1 MRRAVFW
8 DRDGTL
14 IEEVGYCGD
23 PAQVRVFPG
32 VREALRKLTEAG
44 FLNIIVSNQSG
55 IARGYFTEE
64 QYRAVQ
70 REVLRQ
76 IDDDNNCGSGG
87 SLIVASYF
95 CADAPDT
102 PSLYRK
108 PAPGMLLKAS
118 AEFGIDL
125 SHSVMVGDKATD
137 IECARRAGTRSV
149 LVATGYGS
157 SQNCQP
163 DIRVAD
169 APAAAEWVLR
179 HLADPN

>member
-1 MRRAVFW
+1 M
-8 DRDGTL
+8 
-14 IEEVGYCGD
+14 EEVGYCSD

-32 VREALRKLTEAG
+32 VREALHKVREAG

-55 IARGYFTEE
+55 IARGFFTET
-64 QYRAVQ
+64 QYLAIQ

-76 IDDDNNCGSGG
+76 LDDDASSSVGA
-87 SLIVASYF
+87 SLIAASYF
-95 CADAPDT
+95 CADAPDASST
-102 PSLYRK
+102 RRK
-108 PAPGMLLKAS
+108 PAPGMLLEAS

-149 LVATGYGS
+149 LVATGYGL
-157 SQNCQP
+157 SQTCEP
-163 DIRVAD
+163 DARVAD

-179 HLADPN
+179 HLANAN